1 MNKSLKVLI
10 SVINWNNNAATSA
23 CLASIAKILKADQ
36 PDIYLTDNN
45 SETQE
50 LALDQQITDTLRS
63 IKIVF
68 NTVNKGFAG
77 GHNDAITYALQNNYE
92 YICLLNNDAEILD
105 KLVFK
110 NLTIALEQNYLAV
123 GAAPTILSRT
133 DPPTIW
139 FGGGT
144 MNINKATTQHD
155 NLGKI
160 YSPNSNKKSQNVNF
174 LTGCCLMISLK
185 DKSLDLL
192 LNEEYFLYW
201 EDADWCAR
209 MLKNDKQLLYVPS
222 TFLLHHT
229 SSSLGVRSP
238 SYGYYNVRNR
248 LLFAKKWSSS
258 KLVVFGCTW
267 TGFKIIGLSLKRPS
281 TAFKTIWYIK
291 RALFDGVKGNTGPLK

>member
-1 MNKSLKVLI
+1 MQNKTLV

-23 CLASIAKILKADQ
+23 CLTSIAKIPKADQ
-36 PDIYLTDNN
+36 PDVYLTDNN
-45 SETQE
+45 SKTQE
-50 LALDQQITDTLRS
+50 LAIDQQITETLRS
-63 IKIVF
+63 IKIIF

-92 YICLLNNDAEILD
+92 YICLLNNDAEVLD
-105 KLVFK
+105 KLVFER
-110 NLTIALEQNYLAV
+110 LVDALQQNSLAV

-144 MNINKATTQHD
+144 MNINKATTRHD
-155 NLGKI
+155 SLDKI
-160 YSPNSNKKSQNVNF
+160 YRTDHDAKSVAVSF
-174 LTGCCLMISLK
+174 LTGCCLMINLQ
-185 DKSLDLL
+185 DKSLDAKLC
-192 LNEEYFLYW
+192 EDYFLYW

-209 MLKNDKQLLYVPS
+209 MLKSDKQLLYVPS
-222 TFLLHHT
+222 TYLLHYT

-248 LLFAKKWSSS
+248 LLFAKKWSGG
-258 KLVVFGCTW
+258 KLVVFGCMW

-281 TAFKTIWYIK
+281 TTFKTIWYIK
-291 RALFDGVKGNTGPLK
+291 RAVFDGLKGNVGPLK